1 MITAPYKFVVA
12 ILLAGTSLPVAA
24 SEALIDGAEAAGN
37 NIFFHAPGADEAG
50 PMSPMGSAND
60 YLFVT
65 GSAFTPR
72 TSTQTITY
80 PGAGCISF
88 DGFVTTDLQ
97 LPQGAA
103 IQGVRLYYYD
113 MATPGS
119 VSVYVNSFDGGGNFS
134 SLLSALSTIETGY
147 SSEYFAFGAP
157 VIVDNISQSLSLI
170 ASMATGLRF
179 CGMRVFYDAP

>member
-1 MITAPYKFVVA
+1 MFKTRHKLVAA
-12 ILLAGTSLPVAA
+12 ILLAVASLPLAA
-24 SEALIDGAEAAGN
+24 TEASNNGAEAAGN

-50 PMSPMGSAND
+50 PMSPVGAPDD

-72 TSTQTITY
+72 TSTQTVTY

-97 LPQGAA
+97 LPQGTA

-119 VSVYVNSFDGGGNFS
+119 VSVFVNSFDGAGGFT
-134 SLLSALSTIETGY
+134 SLLTGASTVETGY
-147 SSEYFAFGAP
+147 SSEYFAFGSP
-157 VIVDNISQSLSLI
+157 VIVDNLSQSLSLI